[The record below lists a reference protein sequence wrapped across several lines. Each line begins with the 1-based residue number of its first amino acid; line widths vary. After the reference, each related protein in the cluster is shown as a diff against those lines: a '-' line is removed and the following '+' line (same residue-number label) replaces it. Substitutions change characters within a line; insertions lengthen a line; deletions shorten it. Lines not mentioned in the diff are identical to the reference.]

1 VTLRWRDVPLSRDH
15 DRKTFDCGEPA
26 LNDYLARYARQNH
39 ESGGAKTFVAIG
51 ARTPAKVLGYYTL
64 SPASMDY
71 ARTPEVARRGL
82 GRYEV
87 PVYRLGRLAAAT
99 SIQGR
104 GLGSGL
110 LLAAGRR
117 CLAVA
122 AEVGGV
128 ALLIDAKGEKAA
140 KWYESFG
147 AVRLADAPM
156 TLMLPLK
163 TIAQAIEAAV

>member
-1 VTLRWRDVPLSRDH
+1 VTLRWQDVPLSRDH
-15 DRKTFDCGEPA
+15 DRKSFDCGEPA

-39 ESGGAKTFVAIG
+39 ESGGAKTFVAID
-51 ARTPAKVLGYYTL
+51 ARTPAAVLGYYTL
-64 SPASMDY
+64 SPASIDY
-71 ARTPEVARRGL
+71 ARTPDVARRGL

-87 PVYRLGRLAAAT
+87 PVYRLGRIAIA
-99 SIQGR
+99 SSVQGR

-128 ALLIDAKGEKAA
+128 ALLIDAKGEMAA

-147 AVRLADAPM
+147 AVRLADAPL
-156 TLMLPLK
+156 TLVLTLK
-163 TIAQAIEAAV
+163 TIAQAIETVR